1 MKLLKPWIAILTVFM
16 LVVGCSNDASNDE
29 KKDDKGSDK
38 EQVTLSFASWALGT
52 EEEQNIER
60 LLIKAYEEANPNVKI
75 EIDES
80 ITGDWNDALSA
91 AASAG
96 TMPDVFMLAQVPT
109 GLAND
114 WLLDVTEFTTED
126 EDYAKIADVVKES
139 ATYDG
144 KVFAIPSAQHFLG
157 YYVNKDLFNQA
168 NLDVPEYGVS
178 VEEFTEAVRSISNV
192 NNGVVGMNNPFAI
205 VDWYPTSVSETAGWY
220 TYSEEGYNLD
230 SNEFIGGV
238 NLASN
243 IVTNGYSYEN
253 LTDEQKANFSGENA
267 GEVWAQGGLGINWDG
282 TWAVTNFT
290 DNLEFEWD
298 FIGTPGGRTVVV
310 NDFMGIS
317 KSTEHA
323 EEAYKFAKFM
333 GFGKE
338 GYLKRLDIAVE
349 NEKAVNNLPVIN
361 DEEVLDAYFEIQDV
375 PGLRTAYDNLDN
387 AVIEPFKT
395 VPGYVQSRWEAPTGV
410 AVGDNPNANIA
421 GIIDASVKGE
431 IKIEDYISQIN
442 ELANQKLQEGKEAI
456 GQ

>member
-16 LVVGCSNDASNDE
+16 LVVGCSNDASNE
-29 KKDDKGSDK
+29 KKDDKASDK
-38 EQVTLSFASWALGT
+38 EQVTLTFASWALGT
-52 EEEQNIER
+52 EEEMNIER
-60 LLIKAYEEANPNVKI
+60 LLIKAYEEANPKVKI
-75 EIDES
+75 KIDES

-96 TMPDVFMLAQVPT
+96 AMPDVFNLAQVPT

-114 WLLDVTEFTTED
+114 WLLDITDLTKDD
-126 EDYAKIADVVKES
+126 EDFAKIAAAVTES
-139 ATYDG
+139 VTYGG
-144 KVFAIPSAQHFLG
+144 KVYAVPSGQHFLG
-157 YYVNKDLFNQA
+157 YYVNKDLYNQA
-168 NLDVPEYGVS
+168 NLDVPEYGMS

-205 VDWYPTSVSETAGWY
+205 VDWYPTAVSETAGWY
-220 TYSEEGYNLD
+220 TYTEDGYKLD

-243 IVTNGYSYEN
+243 FVTNGYSYEN
-253 LTDEQKANFSGENA
+253 LTDEQKANFSGENG
-267 GEVWAQGGLGINWDG
+267 GEVWAQGGLGTVWDG

-290 DNLEFEWD
+290 DNLEFDWD
-298 FIGTPGGRTVVV
+298 FIGIPGGRTVVA

-317 KSTEHA
+317 KSTKHA

-338 GYLKRLDIAVE
+338 GYMKRMDIAVE

-361 DEEVLDAYFEIQDV
+361 DQEVLDAFFEIQDI
-375 PGLRTAYDNLDN
+375 PGLRKAFDNLDN

-421 GIIDASVKGE
+421 GIIDASVRGE
-431 IKIEDYISQIN
+431 IKIEDYIAQIN